1 MIECNAVSSPR
12 ESRLVLYPIQQTIPE
27 NGSRC
32 LNFKELQG
40 ASLLLVVKA
49 PAQTFSRANATYF
62 DKTPLRH
69 AEENAFPASLHN
81 QQPLIFPHA
90 KLRQDVEGRKGTNCC
105 LPNIQTYQASDQPAR
120 FPRTKQQNQTSP
132 NGNRPAYMSR
142 GWASRNGISRHQD
155 KRATLESF
163 GNAHGTRAVD
173 GSLLI
178 RDKPLLLLCFGHSVI
193 PAYCVAVKMP
203 PACYTWLWL
212 ETQ

>member
-1 MIECNAVSSPR
+1 MLPILTILLSDMPRKMHASRRHSTINSLLSSPTQ
-12 ESRLVLYPIQQTIPE
+12 S
-27 NGSRC
+27 C
-32 LNFKELQG
+32 
-40 ASLLLVVKA
+40 
-49 PAQTFSRANATYF
+49 
-62 DKTPLRH
+62 
-69 AEENAFPASLHN
+69 
-81 QQPLIFPHA
+81 
-90 KLRQDVEGRKGTNCC
+90 QDVEGRKGTSCC

-120 FPRTKQQNQTSP
+120 FPRTKQQSQTSP

-178 RDKPLLLLCFGHSVI
+178 RDKPLLLCFGHSVI